1 MQTVSRTMKKFFF
14 SVLII
19 LFSIQQIV
27 VQTGCANIIPPSGGP
42 RDSLPPVLIKATPV
56 DSAKNF
62 TANKITF
69 TFDEFVDVQNVYQN
83 LIVSPTLN
91 LIPDVEPKLKTITV
105 RLKDTLEPN
114 TTYTLNFGNA
124 IKDYNEGNVLK
135 NFTYIF
141 STGNTIDSLQLKG
154 KVVLA
159 ETGGIDSTLTV
170 MLFKNG
176 GDSAVVNEKPRYIS
190 KLDNSGDFNFRNLP
204 AGTFYLY
211 ALKAD
216 VSRNYTN
223 KKQLFAFAEK
233 PIVISRSTQP
243 DTLYAYSEIS
253 PQQESAQQ
261 SITPVKKNL
270 SGTADKRLR
279 FTTNLSDN
287 KQDLLNDLI
296 ISFDQPLR
304 SFDSSKIKFSSD
316 STFNPI
322 NNYSWEKD
330 TTGKKLRLITSWKEN
345 TVYHLIIDKDFA
357 EDSLGRKLLKT
368 DTLTFTARGKNEYGQ
383 LKIGFRNLDLSTNPI
398 LLFVQNNEIK
408 RSFPLNSADFLQ
420 TLFLPGDYDLR
431 ILNDT
436 NKNGKWDPG
445 EFFGKHKQ
453 PEIVKPIDRKIT
465 IKPNWENEFEIDAAA
480 H

>member
-1 MQTVSRTMKKFFF
+1 MKQFFF
-14 SVLII
+14 FILII

-27 VQTGCANIIPPSGGP
+27 VLNGCANIIPPSGGP
-42 RDSLPPVLIKATPV
+42 RDSLPPVLIRATPI

-62 TANKITF
+62 TGSRITF
-69 TFDEFVDVQNVYQN
+69 TFDEFVDLQNVYQN
-83 LIVSPTLN
+83 LIVSPIPKSL
-91 LIPDVEPKLKTITV
+91 PDVEQKLKTITV

-114 TTYTLNFGNA
+114 TTYSLNFGDA

-141 STGNTIDSLQLKG
+141 STGSTIDSLELKG

-159 ETGGIDSTLTV
+159 ESGTIDSTLIV
-170 MLFKNG
+170 MLYKNDD
-176 GDSAVVNEKPRYIS
+176 DSAVVKEKPRYIG
-190 KLDNSGDFNFRNLP
+190 KLDNSGNFVFHNLP
-204 AGTFYLY
+204 TGTFHLY

-216 VSRNYTN
+216 GSRNYTD
-223 KKQLFAFAEK
+223 KKQLFAFADT
-233 PIVISRSTQP
+233 PIIISGSTQR

-253 PQQESAQQ
+253 PQQLLTQPLV
-261 SITPVKKNL
+261 TPGKKIL
-270 SGTADKRLR
+270 SGTNEKRLR
-279 FTTNLSDN
+279 VTTNLSDN
-287 KQDLLNDLI
+287 KQHLLSDLI

-316 STFNPI
+316 STFTPV
-322 NNYSWEKD
+322 NNFRWEKD
-330 TTGKKLRLITSWKEN
+330 TTGRKIRLITSWKEN
-345 TVYHLIIDKDFA
+345 TIYHLILDKDFA

-368 DTLTFTARGKNEYGQ
+368 DTLTFTARNKNEYGK
-383 LKIGFRNLDLSTNPI
+383 LSIRFRNLDLSTNPV
-398 LLFVQNNEIK
+398 LLFVQNNEVK
-408 RSFPLNSADFLQ
+408 KSYSLTSADFSQ
-420 TLFLPGDYDLR
+420 PLFLPGDYDLR

-465 IKPNWENEFEIDAAA
+465 IKPNWENEFEIAL
-480 H
+480 